1 MEKTI
6 ETVIKEKED
15 YVLRKIIENEEQKKT
30 ALLNKMGLTYKKYDE
45 ESKGS
50 SKEYPFYDD
59 SLPKPRYYKRAFL
72 PVTDEEY
79 EKLKILDEKIDNLNS
94 NNDYKKK
101 VTHNPYETAL
111 KVIGIIIFILG
122 FISGI
127 LVWVQLR
134 NSTIDLLGLEY
145 CIVTW
150 VSSFISGI
158 SFLAFGEIIGLL
170 DRKK

>member
-1 MEKTI
+1 MEKTV
-6 ETVIKEKED
+6 ETVIKQKED
-15 YVLRKIIENEEQKKT
+15 YLLKKRFEREEREKT
-30 ALLNKMGLTYKKYDE
+30 TLLLKMGLTYKKYDE
-45 ESKGS
+45 ESKGY
-50 SKEYPFYDD
+50 SKEYPFCDN
-59 SLPKPRYYKRAFL
+59 SLQKPRYYKNVFL

-79 EKLKILDEKIDNLNS
+79 EKLKFLDEKIENLS
-94 NNDYKKK
+94 PNNDYKKVK
-101 VTHNPYETAL
+101 HNPYETAL

-145 CIVTW
+145 CIITW
-150 VSSFISGI
+150 ASSFISGI